1 VERDVKRRRRTVYI
15 GNQRWKVEWDCRL
28 RGLDGLCDYERKT
41 IKLRRGMNVA
51 DLVDTIVHELI
62 HARWPDL
69 HEDAVADF
77 AETLSGFLDA
87 SGLLMPDHHAPEE

>member
-1 VERDVKRRRRTVYI
+1 
-15 GNQRWKVEWDCRL
+15 
-28 RGLDGLCDYERKT
+28 
-41 IKLRRGMNVA
+41 MNVA

>member
-1 VERDVKRRRRTVYI
+1 VRRRRTVYI
-15 GNQRWKVEWDCRL
+15 GDQRWKVVWDCRL
-28 RGLDGLCDYERKT
+28 RDADGVCDYASRT

-51 DLVDTIVHELI
+51 DLVDTILHEMI

-69 HEDAVADF
+69 NEDAVCDF

-87 SGLLMPDHHAPEE
+87 SGLLIPDHHDPEE